1 MKLLYKKREH
11 NEMIMSLVTEEE
23 DDLWHLY
30 NLLSVGDQ
38 VEAYTSRKV
47 HKEIGNNNYAT
58 EIRKMVLSLCVTKI
72 DFDSANNNL
81 RVAGRNVK
89 NNDFVKIGQYHT
101 FDIGI
106 NEKIK
111 IVKKNWDHIFKEKL
125 EECTNIRNT
134 SEVGILLID
143 CGHAN
148 MYLLTENLYK
158 NVFSVNKIIHKKKE
172 KNNNSLYRKHID
184 SFYKEVLNSLYQ
196 NINFEKIKCIVL
208 GGPGFFKND
217 FFHFVYNKSEIKNEK
232 KILNI
237 QEKFLIIKTSSIYK
251 TSINEIIN
259 DEHMKKKILNMK
271 VVSHIDILN
280 TFYKIFEKNEEKV
293 CYGDAEVRHASS
305 QNAIDSLLI
314 TDSIFRNCDVLRRK
328 AYVSM
333 VEQVKKTGGK
343 VYIFSDQHTSGEQL
357 NSLTGIAAILK
368 FPVFFENNNELGNV
382 KREEITQHRGD
393 FV

>member
-1 MKLLYKKREH
+1 MKLLYKKREN

-47 HKEIGNNNYAT
+47 HKELGNNYAT

-89 NNDFVKIGQYHT
+89 NNEFVKIGQYHT

-184 SFYKEVLNSLYQ
+184 SFYKEVLNSLCQ

-217 FFHFVYNKSEIKNEK
+217 FFHFIYNKSEIKNEK

-237 QEKFLIIKTSSIYK
+237 QDKFLIIKTSSIYK
-251 TSINEIIN
+251 TSINEIIK

-328 AYVSM
+328 AYVNM

-368 FPVFFENNNELGNV
+368 FPVFFENNNELGDV
-382 KREEITQHRGD
+382 KREDVTQHRGD